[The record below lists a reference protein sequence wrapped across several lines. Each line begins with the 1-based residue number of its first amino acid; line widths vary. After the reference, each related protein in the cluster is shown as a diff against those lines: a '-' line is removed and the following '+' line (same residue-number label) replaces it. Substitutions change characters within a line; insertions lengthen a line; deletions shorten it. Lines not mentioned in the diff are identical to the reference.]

1 MPFLY
6 KVKYSTDGVTYTAL
20 TNVQN
25 INVRLGRSEQLA
37 AYNASTAQVEI
48 RYPTGFASPIAAM
61 KTGTY
66 IKIESPNWVDTIG
79 GMFLGRI
86 RDVDVSYGIPYSGGV
101 GNGDIL
107 TISCEG
113 FFAAVARMN
122 ANSYAMASGA
132 PQTQLTTAQGQNGTT
147 SVYYR
152 PTGTDPV
159 MAATTIT
166 GTWGDWYN
174 DLLTTLNGRMWDCNA
189 LNEVDVISPFYQ
201 NPITPAAAETFSD
214 APVSFLEF
222 SYDQIDFT
230 SYADNFYTQVSL
242 TPEGASTVTVTQAGA
257 TTPYRTYTINT
268 LNSSSG
274 QATDYGNYLLGLYGT
289 AQFRI
294 ASISCL
300 MEGSQANAKLDALA
314 SQSPASYMGM
324 RITVVFRG
332 STYSA
337 IIEGVTVSATPNFS
351 RYTFSLSSAEQNN
364 YLILDS
370 TNFGTLDYNKLGY

>member
-37 AYNASTAQVEI
+37 AYNASTAEVEI

-201 NPITPAAAETFSD
+201 NPINPASAETFSD
-214 APVSFLEF
+214 TPTTTQF

-242 TPEGASTVTVTQAGA
+242 TPEGLSTVTVTQAGA

-294 ASISCL
+294 SSISCL
-300 MEGSQANAKLDALA
+300 MEATQANDGLDALA

-332 STYSA
+332 TTYSA

-364 YLILDS
+364 YLILGS
-370 TNFGTLDYNKLGY
+370 TTFGTLNYNKLGY